1 MEQNFS
7 AHSAQGAAKEEI
19 VDVDDVILTQSPG
32 RQRKGL

>member
-1 MEQNFS
+1 MEQSFS

-19 VDVDDVILTQSPG
+19 VDVDIILTQSPG